1 MKISVSNTSKHC
13 CCDTTA
19 LIRKIPETFK
29 GLGLSQQCCLLGAKV
44 GARWYTTG
52 IEGQLVDDMTND
64 GKVYI

>member
-1 MKISVSNTSKHC
+1 V
-13 CCDTTA
+13 
-19 LIRKIPETFK
+19 IPRH
-29 GLGLSQQCCLLGAKV
+29 LSGKFLKPLRAWDYPNNVVFWGAKV

>member
-1 MKISVSNTSKHC
+1 VSNTSKHC

-19 LIRKIPETFK
+19 LIRKIPEIFK

-44 GARWYTTG
+44 GACWYTTG
-52 IEGQLVDDMTND
+52 IEGQLIDDMTND